1 MHGHGLDCRQKPAV
15 RRCSCT
21 TSMKQPNSLP
31 ELNAAYG
38 ARHASELPYVFRQ
51 LTEHGRGT
59 PTPKDEALSEMMR
72 TFWTNF
78 VKTGDPNG
86 KGLPEWPAYSDS
98 NTQVLHIEAEK
109 TQPGPLVNES
119 GLEVLDEYFAS
130 RRIGE
135 VKR

>member
-1 MHGHGLDCRQKPAV
+1 
-15 RRCSCT
+15 
-21 TSMKQPNSLP
+21 
-31 ELNAAYG
+31 
-38 ARHASELPYVFRQ
+38 
-51 LTEHGRGT
+51 
-59 PTPKDEALSEMMR
+59 MMR

-135 VKR
+135 VKRATR